1 MPRADAAPD
10 PFVGRRVPMR
20 EARER
25 VDGRLKFTINHAVP
39 GQLHAGVFR
48 STVAHGRIR
57 RLDTGPAERAPGVV
71 AVLTGRDLDD
81 PTINPAYGPV
91 LPDRPVV
98 ARDKVRYVGEPVAV
112 VIAEDPDAAAE
123 ALALIEVAYDELP
136 AYFDPELAT
145 VPDAEPLH
153 DLVRRRDFLTFP
165 DIVLNTEAG
174 TNVFNHFKLR
184 KGDVEAAF
192 AAAEHVFEGTYR
204 TPAEQHVSLEPH
216 VAICQIRDGQA
227 TLWSSASSPYTAH
240 FQVAETLKLPR
251 SRVRIVT
258 WNIGGAFGGKSYP
271 RVESLVAL
279 ASRKVGGRPVR
290 LELSRSE
297 EFYTISRHAAV
308 VHLKTGLDRDGIIL
322 ARQARIY
329 WSAGAYADIS
339 PRVSKNGGYSS
350 IGPYRVPNA
359 RVDSYA
365 VYTNV
370 TPAGGFRGYAVPQVT
385 WAYESQLDEIAHAL
399 GLDPLELRRRNVV
412 REGDLFSTGQVMD
425 DVHYEALLDRTA
437 AAIGWPQ
444 GGRGQSPSPPAK
456 LRLDG
461 TLGSGGGEG
470 EGTRH
475 PDPVSEARSACLRGR
490 GLAITVKTTVT
501 PSTSTASLKLNEDG
515 SLNLLSSTTE
525 VGQGSRTVLAQI
537 AADAVGVP
545 LERVR
550 QPYPDTDLTPWDQ
563 TTSSSRSTMMMGEAV
578 RRAAVEVVRQVR
590 ELAAGLLEA
599 APDDL
604 EVADGA
610 AYVRG
615 APERR
620 LTFADLLRRTRR
632 GNLLGSGTYTTE
644 GHLDP
649 ETGQGIASMR
659 FFQAA
664 CGAEV
669 SVDPETGRV
678 TVENLYLDTYGG
690 KVVNP
695 TLAELQSEGNVA
707 FGLGQALLE
716 EMVLDHGQVVNA
728 GLADYMI
735 PSIDDLPRRLGVAL
749 LEHPSGNGQMHGLGE
764 SGCAVVPAAIANAVF
779 DACGVRVR
787 DLPLTP
793 EKILRALR
801 ARSSREPLASW

>member
-1 MPRADAAPD
+1 
-10 PFVGRRVPMR
+10 MR

-25 VDGRLKFTINHAVP
+25 VDGHLKFAINHAVP
-39 GQLHAGVFR
+39 GQLHARVFR
-48 STVAHGRIR
+48 STLAHGRIL
-57 RLDTGPAERAPGVV
+57 RLDTATAERAPGVV
-71 AVLTGRDLDD
+71 GVLTGRDLDD
-81 PTINPAYGPV
+81 PAISPAYGPV

-98 ARDKVRYVGEPVAV
+98 AREKVRYVGEPVAV

-123 ALALIEVAYDELP
+123 AVAFIEVEYEERP

-145 VPDAEPLH
+145 APDAEPLH
-153 DLVRRRDFLTFP
+153 DIVHRRDFLTFP
-165 DIVLNTEAG
+165 DIALNTDAG
-174 TNVFNHFKLR
+174 PNVCNHFKLR
-184 KGDVEAAF
+184 RGPSTGSEQAMDAAF
-192 AAAEHVFEGTYR
+192 AAADHVFAGTYR

-279 ASRKVGGRPVR
+279 ASWKVGGHPVR
-290 LELSRSE
+290 LELSRAE

-308 VHLKTGLDRDGIIL
+308 VHLETGLSRDGIIL
-322 ARQARIY
+322 ARRARLY

-339 PRVSKNGGYSS
+339 PRLSKNGGYSA

-359 RVDSYA
+359 WVDSYA

-385 WAYESQLDEIAHAL
+385 WAYESQLDEIAHGL

-412 REGDLFSTGQVMD
+412 QDGDPFSTGQVMD
-425 DVHYEALLDRTA
+425 DLHYAALLERTA
-437 AAIGWPQ
+437 RAIGWAP
-444 GGRGQSPSPPAK
+444 GTPASPVGASPAPAPPG
-456 LRLDG
+456 L
-461 TLGSGGGEG
+461 
-470 EGTRH
+470 
-475 PDPVSEARSACLRGR
+475 LRGK

-501 PSTSTASLKLNEDG
+501 PSTSTASLMLNEDG

-545 LERVR
+545 LDRVY
-550 QPYPDTDLTPWDQ
+550 QPYPDTDVTPWDQ
-563 TTSSSRSTMMMGEAV
+563 TTSSSRSTMMMGEAI
-578 RRAAVEVVRQVR
+578 RRASLEIRRQVR
-590 ELAAGLLEA
+590 ALAAGLLEA

-604 EVADGA
+604 EIGSGA
-610 AYVRG
+610 VSVRG
-615 APERR
+615 VPERR
-620 LTFADLLRRTRR
+620 LTFGDLIRRTRR

-664 CGAEV
+664 CGTEV
-669 SVDPETGRV
+669 SVDPETGRL
-678 TVENLYLDTYGG
+678 TVEHLYLDTYGG

-707 FGLGQALLE
+707 FGIGQALLE
-716 EMVLDHGQVVNA
+716 EMILDHGQVTNVNL
-728 GLADYMI
+728 GDYMI
-735 PSIDDLPRRLGVAL
+735 PSIADLPRHLEVAL
-749 LEHPSGNGQMHGLGE
+749 LEHPSGHGQLHGLGE
-764 SGCAVVPAAIANAVF
+764 SGCAVVPAAIANALF
-779 DACGVRVR
+779 AACGVRIA
-787 DLPLTP
+787 DLPMTP
-793 EKILRALR
+793 EKILRALMAQGKAPNQ
-801 ARSSREPLASW
+801 ARERRTDARKR